1 MWTVS
6 TKGLLFVIFI
16 WILLLSLINSV
27 NRLKHYYIIRPICNS
42 FWRVILHVRLTY
54 KQNLKTSLKRN
65 DLMKRNFNFK
75 NFKCYIK
82 GDPILTFSDYVP
94 SRDVGD

>member
-1 MWTVS
+1 
-6 TKGLLFVIFI
+6 
-16 WILLLSLINSV
+16 
-27 NRLKHYYIIRPICNS
+27 
-42 FWRVILHVRLTY
+42 
-54 KQNLKTSLKRN
+54 
-65 DLMKRNFNFK
+65 MKRNFNFK